1 MSKMENLLEERI
13 PDIPEWKAN
22 LELGGNKEFNF
33 TLFSP
38 GEKIHSKE
46 DSLESVH
53 SKEEL

>member
-1 MSKMENLLEERI
+1 MENLLEERI